1 MLNQH
6 RPQESLNKFAYVHW
20 SLCLNV
26 RCWLLWCTHQTFGT
40 HQFLLGVQAIEEWT
54 HSWRSKLAQGSSD
67 TCWNSSCFYEAFLS
81 NKHPRPKHGIIA
93 PNNDRTMNILDG
105 KKTPCWPHKP
115 SLLIDQSQVEKQ
127 ITRHAPTAC
136 SQRVLSA
143 HLIFEV
149 CQTKDKHLPS
159 ILQFT
164 RTKPTKV
171 LPNTIPVQ
179 IRNQLRTRTNQ
190 NVEMLWKFREMKKI
204 LCVLATK
211 AIWCNLNH
219 CENLTWLSRYIDMT
233 HKRHGLARLNFKA
246 LWYERGCD
254 NRACPRIWLPRNT
267 FVVCIQIMIKQYPTI
282 HIYDYIRIKHT
293 SSTPKQSPT

>member
-1 MLNQH
+1 MT
-6 RPQESLNKFAYVHW
+6 E
-20 SLCLNV
+20 
-26 RCWLLWCTHQTFGT
+26 LWTF
-40 HQFLLGVQAIEEWT
+40 
-54 HSWRSKLAQGSSD
+54 
-67 TCWNSSCFYEAFLS
+67 
-81 NKHPRPKHGIIA
+81 
-93 PNNDRTMNILDG
+93 LDG

-127 ITRHAPTAC
+127 ITRHTPTAC

-204 LCVLATK
+204 LCISNKSDLMQFESQWK
-211 AIWCNLNH
+211 F
-219 CENLTWLSRYIDMT
+219 DMT
-233 HKRHGLARLNFKA
+233 FKVYRHDSQKTR
-246 LWYERGCD
+246 
-254 NRACPRIWLPRNT
+254 
-267 FVVCIQIMIKQYPTI
+267 V
-282 HIYDYIRIKHT
+282 
-293 SSTPKQSPT
+293 STPQFHNVMVWAGMWQ